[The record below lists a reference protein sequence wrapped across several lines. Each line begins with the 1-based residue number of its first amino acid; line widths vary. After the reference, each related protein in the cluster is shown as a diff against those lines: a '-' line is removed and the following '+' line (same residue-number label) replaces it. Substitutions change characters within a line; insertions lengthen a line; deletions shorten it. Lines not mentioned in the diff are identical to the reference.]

1 MIIHSYT
8 GGWSTMQQDVNTIL
22 NLQHDA
28 MAGLYVTDL
37 DGYGNF
43 PSNWTGFVSEVQV
56 VVEANEAG

>member
-1 MIIHSYT
+1 
-8 GGWSTMQQDVNTIL
+8 MQQDVNTIL